1 MKGFLSVL
9 RFELTNY
16 FKNKGYLITTGII
29 AVVLIVGLSLPSFFD
44 MSGLFGGNDKKAES
58 SESVSDEEKKNFII
72 FDKENIIKD
81 VKGLENVFIGS
92 SWKVATNE
100 QEVKDAVNNEEAE
113 AGFILNS
120 PTSYKYIVQ
129 NSSFSDGNQQMFDS
143 YLSRLNRESY
153 LSNKGIDVNEID
165 ALYNTQ
171 INSEVELLGKDTVSN
186 FAYTYGLIFVLYFM
200 IIYYGQLI
208 AVSVTTEKS
217 NRAMEILV
225 TSTSSN
231 ALIFGKV
238 IAATIA
244 SLAQVGVILA
254 SALVTYKFNSAAWG
268 GKLDFIFNISGE
280 TLATFAI
287 FGLLGYLFYAFI
299 FGSLGA
305 LVSKTEDI
313 GKSASPV
320 TMIFVVVFM
329 AVMFGLNNPESMLMN
344 ILSYVPFSSCMAM
357 FVRVAM
363 GSVKTIEVVI
373 SLVILAVSTGFV
385 GVLGAKIYRMGT
397 LRYGNPVKLTNA
409 LKSLRKDG

>member
-29 AVVLIVGLSLPSFFD
+29 AAVLIVGLSLPSFFD
-44 MSGLFGGNDKKAES
+44 MSGLFGGDDKKTES

-81 VKGLENVFIGS
+81 VKGLENIFISS

-100 QEVKDAVNNEEAE
+100 QEVKDAVNNEEVE
-113 AGFILNS
+113 AGFILSS

-143 YLSRLNRESY
+143 YLSRLNRENYFSD
-153 LSNKGIDVNEID
+153 KGIDVNEID

-238 IAATIA
+238 LAATIA
-244 SLAQVGVILA
+244 SLA
-254 SALVTYKFNSAAWG
+254 SRC
-268 GKLDFIFNISGE
+268 NIS
-280 TLATFAI
+280 FC
-287 FGLLGYLFYAFI
+287 FI
-299 FGSLGA
+299 NL
-305 LVSKTEDI
+305 
-313 GKSASPV
+313 
-320 TMIFVVVFM
+320 
-329 AVMFGLNNPESMLMN
+329 
-344 ILSYVPFSSCMAM
+344 
-357 FVRVAM
+357 
-363 GSVKTIEVVI
+363 
-373 SLVILAVSTGFV
+373 
-385 GVLGAKIYRMGT
+385 
-397 LRYGNPVKLTNA
+397 
-409 LKSLRKDG
+409 

>member
-16 FKNKGYLITTGII
+16 FKNKGYLITTSII
-29 AVVLIVGLSLPSFFD
+29 VAVLIVGLSLPSFFNV
-44 MSGLFGGNDKKAES
+44 SGLFGGDDKKSES
-58 SESVSDEEKKNFII
+58 SSDEDKTSFVI
-72 FDKENIIKD
+72 FDEDNVIKD
-81 VKGLENVFIGS
+81 VKGLENVFINS
-92 SWKVATNE
+92 SWKVAENE
-100 QEVKDAVNNEEAE
+100 QEVKDAINNEDAE
-113 AGFILNS
+113 AGFIITS
-120 PTSYKYIVQ
+120 PTSYKYVVE
-129 NSSFSDGNQQMFDS
+129 NSSFSDGNQQIFEA
-143 YLSRLNRESY
+143 YLSRLNRENY
-153 LSNKGIDVNEID
+153 LADKGINVNEID
-165 ALYNTQ
+165 ALYNTK
-171 INSEVELLGKDTVSN
+171 ISSDVELLGKDSVSN
-186 FAYTYGLIFVLYFM
+186 FAYTYGLIFLLYFM

-244 SLAQVGVILA
+244 SIVQVGVILG
-254 SALVTYKFNSAAWG
+254 SALVTYKINSEAWG

-280 TLATFAI
+280 TIATFAV

-299 FGSLGA
+299 FGALGA

-320 TMIFVVVFM
+320 TMIFVFVFM
-329 AVMFGLNNPESMLMN
+329 AVMFGLRSPDSMLMN
-344 ILSYVPFSSCMAM
+344 VLSYVPFSSCMAM

-363 GSVKTIEVVI
+363 GSAKAIEVVI
-373 SLVILAVSTGFV
+373 SLLILAASTGLV
-385 GVLGAKIYRMGT
+385 GILGAKIYRMGT

-409 LKSLRKDG
+409 LKSLRKDS

>member
-29 AVVLIVGLSLPSFFD
+29 AAVLIVGLSLPSFFD
-44 MSGLFGGNDKKAES
+44 MSGLFGGDDKKTES

-81 VKGLENVFIGS
+81 VKGLENVFISS
-92 SWKVATNE
+92 SWKVATN
-100 QEVKDAVNNEEAE
+100 NEEVE

-153 LSNKGIDVNEID
+153 LNNKGIDVNEID

-254 SALVTYKFNSAAWG
+254 SALVTYKVNSAAWG

-299 FGSLGA
+299 FGALGA